1 MKAFDHQG
9 PCQFSPKGLGWQDLS
24 GGALDVAT
32 Y

>member
-9 PCQFSPKGLGWQDLS
+9 LGQIAPKRLNWQNLS
-24 GGALDVAT
+24 GGALDVAI